1 MFADSPEFLV
11 TPEDVSGDLG
21 QEVVLQCVA
30 DSNPSPAYKWFRNDN
45 KDMVSSLSDTLG
57 FKNVPS
63 KTVKVYSI
71 VFGNSP
77 FITNLVRSGQQ

>member
-1 MFADSPEFLV
+1 MLEGKSLLTSTVFLNLLLMFADSPEFLV

-45 KDMVSSLSDTLG
+45 KDMVSISDTLG
-57 FKNVPS
+57 GKN
-63 KTVKVYSI
+63 
-71 VFGNSP
+71 
-77 FITNLVRSGQQ
+77 

>member
-45 KDMVSSLSDTLG
+45 KDMVSKSEWHIGLQKCAFQDRKSL
-57 FKNVPS
+57 
-63 KTVKVYSI
+63 
-71 VFGNSP
+71 
-77 FITNLVRSGQQ
+77 